1 MASFPVRQDYDPR
14 ASFSDCARDFQPVLP
29 GVLYA
34 AVGNVERSAP
44 GAPQNLRCG
53 FSLSRS
59 VISRAARTHLTLG
72 QVEDA
77 GALAALR
84 HLQQRA
90 ATGLLDVITVGSDCQ
105 NVYRILRR
113 K

>member
-1 MASFPVRQDYDPR
+1 MASFPVRQDQDPR
-14 ASFSDCARDFQPVLP
+14 ASFSDYVRDFQPVLP

-44 GAPQNLRCG
+44 GDPENPICG

-59 VISRAARTHLTLG
+59 VFSRAARTHLTLG

-84 HLQQRA
+84 YLQQRA
-90 ATGLLDVITVGSDCQ
+90 AAGLFDVITVGSDCQ
-105 NVYRILRR
+105 NVYRIFRR